1 MNAINSLFLG
11 WDVGA
16 WNCDKNARSRD
27 ALCALKATSNGL
39 AVVGIPFWGNLRET
53 LVRYEGQRLIDEML
67 RLVKAQSVGPSRV
80 TIAIDA
86 PLAWPT
92 EMLGL
97 LNDGALFDV
106 PREARENPYLYR
118 IQERRPFVGKHYALS
133 PVKDMIGSQSTK
145 AIYFLRRAGL
155 PPTSVGIW
163 GSESVTAIEAYPA
176 PIKKGIK
183 HIKREAERLLKQ
195 YSAPARPMGKAR
207 KNDVTDAILCALVG
221 WFHRMDR
228 AQLEAPTS
236 DADRAEGWIWVP
248 KATATIRLR

>member
-92 EMLGL
+92 EVLGL

-163 GSESVTAIEAYPA
+163 GSESLTRIEA
-176 PIKKGIK
+176 
-183 HIKREAERLLKQ
+183 
-195 YSAPARPMGKAR
+195 
-207 KNDVTDAILCALVG
+207 D
-221 WFHRMDR
+221 
-228 AQLEAPTS
+228 
-236 DADRAEGWIWVP
+236 
-248 KATATIRLR
+248 